1 MKQSIIH
8 DCDPGNDDALGIFVA
23 AGHPALDLLA
33 VTTGAGHLESNRT
46 ARNAA
51 IAVAAAGLSVPVA
64 AGATRPLVRERL
76 VAGILDFELGLDR
89 ERPDLSSVALDPRHS
104 ADLIAEIALAHPGL
118 VIACSGPM
126 TNLALALRRH
136 PGIGVNIG
144 RIVALGGAWGLGNK
158 TAAAEWNILSDP
170 EAASIVYGA
179 GIPVVTVPIDAAA
192 CVGVDDDLVSAVGA
206 LEGAACELA
215 VELLSSLRRTHRQGP
230 FTPADAPLNDA
241 LALLI
246 AADPSLARTLPA
258 RVDVETAGKFTY
270 GRTVIDF
277 AGKAGLPPNCEV
289 VVEIDT
295 TRSRSIF
302 VAAMTALSGRR
313 SLTNALDP
321 RRETI

>member
-23 AGHPALDLLA
+23 AGHPTLDLLA

-104 ADLIAEIALAHPGL
+104 ADLIAEIALARPGL

-215 VELLSSLRRTHRQGP
+215 VELLSSLRRHPPPRSVHACRCPPERPSGAADRRRPQP
-230 FTPADAPLNDA
+230 CADA
-241 LALLI
+241 
-246 AADPSLARTLPA
+246 
-258 RVDVETAGKFTY
+258 
-270 GRTVIDF
+270 
-277 AGKAGLPPNCEV
+277 
-289 VVEIDT
+289 
-295 TRSRSIF
+295 SRP
-302 VAAMTALSGRR
+302 GRR
-313 SLTNALDP
+313 GDRGQIHLRPNGHRF
-321 RRETI
+321 RRQIGPASQLRSCR